1 MISEKDIKFFWT
13 HGMEMELQII
23 DKTGH
28 VIGGEEAMRD
38 IEPIIKE
45 TKTILLEILES
56 TYPPPFIQKKIQS
69 MPELDRNKEKGLVV
83 TLGYSVPEQ
92 EPVTIDIIGRD
103 GNVTIATYILELVT
117 PPSETVEELVWWA
130 KTLQQVME
138 QALPSRYQI
147 LSTGLNPLVDNY
159 TRGLSFA
166 DQHHLGIQNQE
177 ERMAAYNSIRNFV
190 PHLIGL
196 STNSP
201 FINGMAT
208 DNIRLARNRVLAPG
222 CVKSLRLQ
230 KNETMLS
237 AGLPAQYIP
246 YMHQYDPD
254 FYVKVTQK
262 ASLEDAKYQD
272 IFPFTQFG
280 TIETRIMDAQLTLAR
295 RIGFALVVQALAQKG
310 VKYYQE
316 GKTIPNA
323 GAEDLFHN
331 RKSAIERGLLAPH
344 RKSREAIW
352 ANEEIDDDFVR
363 YYYGT
368 FDRQLRYMFQSVQNM
383 FLYIE
388 PELREM
394 GAWDT
399 PYINTLL
406 ASVFWGLDDKLLAP
420 VTGAEYQL
428 FLFERLQ
435 QDIQKTIK
443 KLREIY
449 LKSIEDPTYDP
460 ISSKVTVI
468 DPIIYDQLAAD
479 PVIPIKEKRKKA
491 ATAATKN
498 KSFIGVIKKE
508 DLVKERRVAWW
519 IISAVIVVL
528 IIVGVV
534 LGIIFGF

>member
-1 MISEKDIKFFWT
+1 MISEQDPRFFWT

-23 DKTGH
+23 DKTGK

-45 TKTILLEILES
+45 AKNILIEILES
-56 TYPPPFIQKKIQS
+56 TYPPPAIQKKIQS
-69 MPELDRNKEKGLVV
+69 MPALDRNKEKGLVV
-83 TLGYSVPEQ
+83 VLGYSVPGQ
-92 EPVTIDIIGRD
+92 DPVMIDIIGRD

-117 PPSETVEELVWWA
+117 PPSETVEELTWWA
-130 KTLQQVME
+130 KILQHIME

-166 DQHHLGIQNQE
+166 DQHHIGIQNQE

-201 FINGMAT
+201 FINGLST
-208 DNIRLARNRVLAPG
+208 DSVRIARNRVLAPG

-237 AGLPAQYIP
+237 AGLPSQYIP
-246 YMHQYDPD
+246 YMRQYDPD
-254 FYVKVTQK
+254 YYVKITQK

-295 RIGFALVVQALAQKG
+295 RIGFALVVQALAKKG
-310 VKYYQE
+310 VKYYHK
-316 GKTIPNA
+316 GKTVPNA
-323 GAEDLFHN
+323 GSEDLFHN

-352 ANEEIDDDFVR
+352 ANEKIDGDFVK

-399 PYINTLL
+399 PYINTLM

-428 FLFERLQ
+428 YLYETFHH
-435 QDIQKTIK
+435 DIQKTIK

-449 LKSIEDPTYDP
+449 LQSIEDPTYDP
-460 ISSKVTVI
+460 ISSKITVI
-468 DPIIYDQLAAD
+468 DPIIYDQLEAD
-479 PVIPIKEKRKKA
+479 PVIPIKEKTKK
-491 ATAATKN
+491 TAAVAAEK

-508 DLVKERRVAWW
+508 DLVKERKLNWW
-519 IISAVIVVL
+519 IIGAVFAVI
-528 IIVGVV
+528 IIIGVV
-534 LGIIFGF
+534 LGIILGL